1 MKSFCN
7 KFSLKSLIRQ
17 PICYKNLEKPTC
29 KGLVLTNMPR
39 SCVYIHYM
47 CHKTGL
53 SDFHLITLS
62 VMRKSFKK
70 IKPRIINYR
79 SYYNFSNEY
88 YRKYLLNELKRE
100 TFVINDR
107 GFENFCENHALI
119 KNKYTEKNLLHL
131 FQQKVKPIIMQI

>member
-1 MKSFCN
+1 
-7 KFSLKSLIRQ
+7 
-17 PICYKNLEKPTC
+17 
-29 KGLVLTNMPR
+29 
-39 SCVYIHYM
+39 M

-62 VMRKSFKK
+62 VMRKSLKK

-79 SYYNFSNEY
+79 SCNNFSNEY

-100 TFVINDR
+100 TFAINDR

-119 KNKYTEKNLLHL
+119 KNKYKEKNLLHL